1 MIGVFTAAKESSAR
15 IIAERQLATFKEVAA
30 CSNAYTAASVA
41 QGFIDGLRSNHYDV
55 RRCVCFSDSP
65 ATQVPF
71 ALLYLG
77 AGQGHPLRLANKL
90 RADTHSSDI
99 PAAFAACLNS
109 RDIQVVATPAELLLA
124 PSLTERPSRTLCIP
138 LVGSTKDHETAGALY
153 GLLIMG
159 ANPHR
164 RLDDSYLSFAKLLAS
179 TLCAAL
185 ASSREHERD
194 RQRAEELAEL
204 DRLRVTFF
212 ENVSHELRTPLTLL
226 MGPLEEVLGEAGALA
241 PAHRDALTSALRNSK
256 RLLSLV
262 NTLLDFARIEAGK
275 MQAAYRPTDLAAV
288 TRGIVENFRG
298 VCERASLTLE
308 VECEPM
314 HERLYVDMDAWEK
327 VESDASV
334 YSLPS

>member
-1 MIGVFTAAKESSAR
+1 M
-15 IIAERQLATFKEVAA
+15 
-30 CSNAYTAASVA
+30 
-41 QGFIDGLRSNHYDV
+41 
-55 RRCVCFSDSP
+55 
-65 ATQVPF
+65 PF

-90 RADTHSSDI
+90 RAETHSSDI
-99 PAAFAACLNS
+99 PAAFAASLNS
-109 RDIQVVATPAELLLA
+109 RDIQVVATPAELMIA
-124 PSLTERPSRTLCIP
+124 AERPTRTLCVP

-212 ENVSHELRTPLTLL
+212 ANVSHELRTPLTLL
-226 MGPLEEVLGEAGALA
+226 MGPLEEVLGEAGGLA
-241 PAHRDALTSALRNSK
+241 PAHRDALSSALRNSK

-262 NTLLDFARIEAGK
+262 NTLLDFGRIEAGK
-275 MQAAYRPTDLAAV
+275 MQATYRPTDLAAV

-298 VCERASLTLE
+298 VCERASLVLE

-314 HERLYVDMDAWEK
+314 HERVYVDMDAWEK
-327 VESDASV
+327 VES
-334 YSLPS
+334 